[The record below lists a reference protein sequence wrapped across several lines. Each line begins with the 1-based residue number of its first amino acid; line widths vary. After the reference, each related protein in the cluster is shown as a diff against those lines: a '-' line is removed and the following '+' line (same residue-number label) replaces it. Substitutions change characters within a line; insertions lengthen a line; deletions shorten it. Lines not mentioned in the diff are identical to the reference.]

1 MNNNKYFS
9 ECFSTP
15 KNNRLDFFLAYRNKR
30 IYLFGKKYNKCVEEY
45 FKNRMTLSNALDYS
59 KACHNKAIE
68 NTMKRLSN
76 AVRYIDV
83 FFSTELADV
92 AEYGEYPLRQKSA

>member
-1 MNNNKYFS
+1 MNNKYYI
-9 ECFSTP
+9 ECGLLP
-15 KNNRLDFFLAYRNKR
+15 KNNSLEFYLVNRNKR
-30 IYLFGKKYNKCVEEY
+30 IYLFSKKYSKSVEEY

-59 KACHNKAIE
+59 KARRNKDIE

-76 AVRYIDV
+76 AVRYIEV
-83 FFSTELADV
+83 FYSTEPAEV